1 MVGGAPLP
9 GGRREPLLGS
19 LRAELRALARGD
31 AAPAAPAAPG
41 GTEPLLVAEELFP
54 SAAFPAELFGPG
66 FRWEGGEGPV
76 LLDLETCGL
85 ADDPI
90 FLLGV
95 LRPEEAGLR
104 LLHVLARD
112 PSGEPALLR
121 RAGEL
126 LPAEAPWVSFNG
138 RSFDA
143 PRLLRRA
150 AHHGVALRPPSVHQ
164 DLLHLVRRRWKG
176 QLPDCRLLTVER
188 RLLGLE
194 RRADDVPGR
203 EVPER
208 YRDYV
213 RSGDFRWIA
222 PVLEHNRRDLCA
234 MAVLRGRLLREGGI

>member
-126 LPAEAPWVSFNG
+126 LPAEAPWVSFTGSRSARPRSTRTSSTSCGAAG
-138 RSFDA
+138 RDSCPTA
-143 PRLLRRA
+143 GSSRSRGGSSGSR
-150 AHHGVALRPPSVHQ
+150 GGRTTSRGGRCPSA
-164 DLLHLVRRRWKG
+164 
-176 QLPDCRLLTVER
+176 T
-188 RLLGLE
+188 
-194 RRADDVPGR
+194 ATT
-203 EVPER
+203 
-208 YRDYV
+208 
-213 RSGDFRWIA
+213 
-222 PVLEHNRRDLCA
+222 
-234 MAVLRGRLLREGGI
+234 